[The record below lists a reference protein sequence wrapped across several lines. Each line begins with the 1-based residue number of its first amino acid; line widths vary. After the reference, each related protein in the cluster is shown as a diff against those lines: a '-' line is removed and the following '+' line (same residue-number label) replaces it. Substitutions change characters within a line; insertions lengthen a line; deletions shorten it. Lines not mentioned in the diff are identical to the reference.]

1 MVKCRQQLKEL
12 MDRYVQPQKVAI
24 HEGFLKL
31 SHPASIEQP
40 LRLQRN
46 PKGLGPQLASSEA
59 IPKKAEQGRLGSGG
73 GLFGLLVHR
82 SMKQLAP
89 QISQDTALQS
99 RIDQRQIA
107 PT

>member
-1 MVKCRQQLKEL
+1 MPAAAQRISGSICSVTKGRHS
-12 MDRYVQPQKVAI
+12 RGIFKVVPRR
-24 HEGFLKL
+24 L
-31 SHPASIEQP
+31 SIEQP

-73 GLFGLLVHR
+73 GLFGPLVHR

-89 QISQDTALQS
+89 QTSEDTALHS
-99 RIDQRQIA
+99 NS
-107 PT
+107 